1 MNSKQIEVVQT
12 SFAKVVP
19 IADVA
24 ADLFYARLFELDP
37 SLRNLFKGDMK
48 RQGAMLM
55 SMLASAVRGLTDANA
70 LIPVL
75 TTLGRRHTGYG
86 VKDSHYETVA
96 EALLW
101 TLAQGL
107 GKDFTPEVRESW
119 VAAYTMMADT
129 MKAGGR
135 QTMPRQV
142 ALAA

>member
-1 MNSKQIEVVQT
+1 MNAKQIDVVQA

-19 IADVA
+19 IADIA

-55 SMLASAVRGLTDANA
+55 SMIASAVRGLTDPNA
-70 LIPVL
+70 LLPVL
-75 TTLGRRHTGYG
+75 TTLGRRHAGYG
-86 VKDSHYETVA
+86 VMDTHYETVGD
-96 EALLW
+96 ALMW

-119 VAAYTMMADT
+119 AAAYWMMVDT
-129 MKAGGR
+129 MKAGSR
-135 QTMPRQV
+135 ESMRPPV